1 MTSAPPRP
9 PTSAVTNAPVTF
21 NSPARPRIGGVAS
34 RWPPTSKRPVEGP
47 TRCPVYRYLDC
58 HCSARHCRHPP
69 LHAEYTSML
78 QRARDLKRGLGID
91 SRTSA
96 ATTGVPLF
104 RAVS

>member
-1 MTSAPPRP
+1 
-9 PTSAVTNAPVTF
+9 
-21 NSPARPRIGGVAS
+21 
-34 RWPPTSKRPVEGP
+34 
-47 TRCPVYRYLDC
+47 
-58 HCSARHCRHPP
+58 
-69 LHAEYTSML
+69 ML